1 MTDSRPIVWSI
12 AGSDAGGGAGIQ
24 ADLLTIN
31 ALGGHACTLVT
42 TLTAQNSVGVQ
53 AVQVVDAPMFIA
65 QAESLAA
72 DLPPSAIKIG
82 LIAAPWQV
90 RLLHEWLPKWRA
102 QWPSVKV
109 VLDPV
114 LVATSGDALT
124 TADTLKGLRSLLSL
138 VDVITPNIPELE
150 ALTACPVQS
159 QNDALD
165 AAHRLRQS
173 GCPAVLVKGG
183 HEVGAAYSAPHLA
196 VDYLVTTN
204 ETWQFTLPRLDTPH
218 THGTG
223 CTLSSAI
230 ATQLAQ
236 GLPLHDAVALA
247 RGYLH
252 YGLTHAYA
260 TGTGHGT
267 VQRTSAPEQ
276 WRQLTQ
282 LPHCALLPALP
293 ASVQGFLPCTHA
305 PEGIYPVV
313 PDTQWL
319 QRLLKAGA
327 RTIQLRVK
335 HNDTER
341 LIPEIRT
348 AIQLGQQYGAQV
360 FINDHW
366 QLAIELGAYGVH
378 LGQEDLAKADLAAL
392 RRSGMRLGVSTH
404 GYAELL
410 RALTLRPSYVA
421 LGHIFPTQTKQM
433 PSQPQ
438 GLTRLAHFQA
448 LANAADIPTVAIGGI
463 KAHHLSE
470 VRACG
475 VRCVAVVTALTAAKA
490 PEDTLQ
496 HMNQTLLDDQHAAST
511 RIGVPS

>member
-1 MTDSRPIVWSI
+1 MAEHPPIIWSI

-24 ADLLTIN
+24 ADTLTIN

-53 AVQVVDAPMFIA
+53 SVTPVDAPMFQA

-82 LIAAPWQV
+82 LIGTAWQI
-90 RLLHEWLPKWRA
+90 RLLHEWLPRWKA
-102 QWPSVKV
+102 LWPEVPV

-124 TADTLKGLRSLLSL
+124 STDTLSGMHSLLPW
-138 VDVITPNIPELE
+138 VDVLTPNVPELE
-150 ALTACPVQS
+150 ALTATPVPTP
-159 QNDALD
+159 NDAERVARSL
-165 AAHRLRQS
+165 LKT
-173 GCPAVLVKGG
+173 GCRAVLVKGG
-183 HEVGAAYSAPHLA
+183 HGYAHAPEACHSVDLLVGADSTWRFAQPR
-196 VDYLVTTN
+196 V
-204 ETWQFTLPRLDTPH
+204 ETAH

-230 ATQLAQ
+230 AT
-236 GLPLHDAVALA
+236 HLA
-247 RGYLH
+247 RGLSVPDACALASAYVQQ
-252 YGLTHAYA
+252 GLQHAYR
-260 TGTGHGT
+260 TGAGAGTLQRRQQTGDWL
-267 VQRTSAPEQ
+267 RLA
-276 WRQLTQ
+276 R
-282 LPHCALLPALP
+282 LPKCDQPCIDTPAHE
-293 ASVQGFLPCTHA
+293 AFLPCTRR

-327 RTIQLRVK
+327 QIIQLRVK
-335 HNDTER
+335 HNDADR

-366 QLAIELGAYGVH
+366 PLALELGAYGVH
-378 LGQEDLAKADLAAL
+378 LGQEDLANADLSAL
-392 RRSGMRLGVSTH
+392 RQAGIRLGVSTH

-410 RALTLRPSYVA
+410 RALNVRPSYVA

-438 GLTRLAHFQA
+438 GLARLTRYQA
-448 LANAADIPTVAIGGI
+448 LADEAGIPTVAIGGI
-463 KAHHLSE
+463 KSHHLVE
-470 VRACG
+470 VRNCG
-475 VRCVAVVTALTAAKA
+475 VRCVAVVTALTEANN
-490 PEDTLQ
+490 PEQALAE
-496 HMNQTLLDDQHAAST
+496 MNHALEAHDD
-511 RIGVPS
+511 